1 MDTRRECLDHLVRF
15 VQSGNIDE
23 AAVAGGTILAYLA
36 TLEGKT
42 VQLAALA
49 RLREELAKRLE
60 KTGVSDEAEDRHIAI
75 EDALAK
81 AHATLQKS

>member
-1 MDTRRECLDHLVRF
+1 MKLPWP
-15 VQSGNIDE
+15 
-23 AAVAGGTILAYLA
+23 AGRYWPIYA

-49 RLREELAKRLE
+49 RLREDLTKRLE

>member
-1 MDTRRECLDHLVRF
+1 
-15 VQSGNIDE
+15 
-23 AAVAGGTILAYLA
+23 VAGGTILAYLA

-49 RLREELAKRLE
+49 RLREDLTKRLE
-60 KTGVSDEAEDRHIAI
+60 KTGVSEEAEDRHIAI